1 MLRTILSSLLVVP
14 FLIPASALAAQ
25 SADQGGTDEAALET
39 TETTEA
45 GPAEEPDGGVTAL
58 EEFKKRHEVVMLLV
72 KSKMP
77 EEAIAKEVDALL
89 DYDWIAVQSLGGKN
103 RADRRCE
110 ERCTEFD
117 ALLTRLIRQN
127 YLKRITQ
134 AEDGVV
140 EYVGEEK
147 RARASKVT
155 TKVKFKKDGVEQTI
169 TVAYVMHV
177 VDGKWQVR
185 DIITEGVS
193 LAKNYRFEFNKILRD
208 EKIGGLITRLET
220 KLADLAKTE

>member
-1 MLRTILSSLLVVP
+1 MLRTIITSLLLAP
-14 FLIPASALAAQ
+14 FVLPASALA
-25 SADQGGTDEAALET
+25 DNGGGTEIAATES

-45 GPAEEPDGGVTAL
+45 GPAEEAAGGVSAL
-58 EEFKKRHEVVMLLV
+58 DEFKRRHEVVMLLV

-77 EEAIAKEVDALL
+77 REAIEKQVDEVL
-89 DYDWIAVQSLGGKN
+89 DYDWIGVQSLGGKS
-103 RADRRCE
+103 RADRRCGE
-110 ERCTEFD
+110 KCADFD
-117 ALLTRLIRQN
+117 ALLTRLIREN

-134 AEDGVV
+134 AEDGTV

-193 LAKNYRFEFNKILRD
+193 LAKNYRFEFGKILRD
-208 EKIGGLITRLET
+208 EGIDGLIKRLET
-220 KLADLAKTE
+220 KLADIAKTE

>member
-1 MLRTILSSLLVVP
+1 MLRTIFTSLLLVP
-14 FLIPASALAAQ
+14 CFLPASA
-25 SADQGGTDEAALET
+25 SADQGGGTDVTATET
-39 TETTEA
+39 ATETETTEA
-45 GPAEEPDGGVTAL
+45 GPAEEAEGGISAL
-58 EEFKKRHEVVMLLV
+58 HEFKRRHDVVMLLV

-89 DYDWIAVQSLGGKN
+89 DYDYLAVQSLGGKN

-110 ERCTEFD
+110 TRCDEFD

-134 AEDGVV
+134 SEDGTV

-155 TKVKFKKDGVEQTI
+155 TKVKFTKDGVEQSI

-193 LAKNYRFEFNKILRD
+193 LAKNYRFEFGKILRD
-208 EKIGGLITRLET
+208 EKIDGLITRLET